1 MFIIHV
7 FLVPK
12 MLNLFVVVNAYTLV
26 FCSPVLIRFVKG
38 SKPGNQSGFDIDEA
52 DLVELEEFH
61 EVIVASA
68 IFGMVSHCN
77 SFCFTFF
84 LWTWF
89 FLWLI
94 IFIFLFHF

>member
-52 DLVELEEFH
+52 DLLELEEFH

-77 SFCFTFF
+77 SSSFTFF

-89 FLWLI
+89 FL
-94 IFIFLFHF
+94 